1 MNNYL
6 TLQPR
11 RKIIQPAALCC
22 CYCFCSKTWMRTHL
36 SNDWLAGCW
45 FIFWGTLLAT
55 VVVFI
60 LFLMALA
67 DRNTLQCTIYGTT

>member
-45 FIFWGTLLAT
+45 FIFWGTLLAA